1 MTLKTKRILLIAI
14 PAAVLIAAALLLWL
28 FLGRGSE
35 AEQPFEIR
43 RDQQSN
49 QIVYCALKG
58 MVDEQEAAVMEFPC
72 YSFHPPESWTQTQDA
87 MEDYVDVSPRLVVS
101 FTANWYEDVYQ
112 SPDGTEW
119 KFGQRPAG
127 FLILTTHSDPE
138 QYGVDISPSAI
149 QEVQFGGDQVIYYQR
164 QGEEGVYETG
174 IFWVEERSLLQLAV
188 NDEMDLNE
196 MLGLIG
202 CVDTKTLRQPFS
214 SPPVPLTLQRGSY
227 QEIIQ
232 GTTVQV
238 EEHSYRSQGSPEIP
252 QPPSLLE
259 FFPPAGYTVE
269 KQWEDPDGYACER
282 LYLGEEGTRLYFSCV
297 AGEAGFFG
305 SQGYGDFTLPFSGM
319 SREELAD
326 PNAVSDA
333 AVKGNPAFV
342 HINDQV
348 SEIGWIDGYC
358 TLQIRSTAPMT
369 EEELIALAETVE

>member
-1 MTLKTKRILLIAI
+1 MPKTKKRILLIAI
-14 PAAVLIAAALLLWL
+14 PAAVLLAAALLLWF
-28 FLGRGSE
+28 FLGRGTG
-35 AEQPFEIR
+35 AEKPFEIR

-58 MVDEQEAAVMEFPC
+58 TVDEQEAAVMEFPC
-72 YSFHPPESWTQTQDA
+72 YSFHPPEGWTQTQDA

-202 CVDTKTLRQPFS
+202 CADTETLRQPFS
-214 SPPVPLTLQRGSY
+214 SPPVPLSLQRGSY
-227 QEIIQ
+227 QEITQ
-232 GTTVQV
+232 GTTVQI
-238 EEHSYRSQGSPEIP
+238 EEHPYESQGSPEIP
-252 QPPSLLE
+252 QPPVLPDFSA
-259 FFPPAGYTVE
+259 PAGYAVE
-269 KQWEDPDGYACER
+269 KQWDEPSGYACER
-282 LYLGEEGTRLYFSCV
+282 LYVGEDGTRLYFSCV

-305 SQGYGDFTLPFSGM
+305 SRGYGNLTLPFSGM

-326 PNAVSDA
+326 PNAVSDTV
-333 AVKGNPAFV
+333 VKGNPAFV

>member
-1 MTLKTKRILLIAI
+1 MTLKTKRMLLITI

-28 FLGRGSE
+28 FLGRE
-35 AEQPFEIR
+35 TQAEQPFEIR

-87 MEDYVDVSPRLVVS
+87 MEDYVDVSPRPVVS

-112 SPDGTEW
+112 SPDGMEW
-119 KFGQRPAG
+119 RFGQRPAG

-164 QGEEGVYETG
+164 RGEEGVYETG

-202 CVDTKTLRQPFS
+202 CVDTETLHQPFS
-214 SPPVPLTLQRGSY
+214 SPPVPLSLQRGSY

-232 GTTVQV
+232 GTTVRI

-282 LYLGEEGTRLYFSCV
+282 LYVGEEGTRLYFSCV

-305 SQGYGDFTLPFSGM
+305 SRGYGNLTLPFSGM

-369 EEELIALAETVE
+369 EEELIALAESVE